1 MAEIP
6 CCCSPVCHGF
16 TTSSI
21 MGVTEVMWCVARP
34 VVSLAGVLRTYVE
47 GVGRWV
53 IEPILLFFLPSPV
66 STRLFWLSRW
76 AVRLLRSRRGS
87 DLTLTWVWLS
97 RISWWL
103 WLSCRPSRLQLID
116 WWFAVWSIFAVDPT
130 SWCFD
135 RPSKRIDMDEIRWPN
150 GTRWLRVDEAMRT
163 RFLQGGVKELWGH
176 PNQYMRS
183 GLGYWILLLQ
193 GGVKEK

>member
-16 TTSSI
+16 TDLLHH
-21 MGVTEVMWCVARP
+21 GCYRGDVVCGEARGFARWGAQNLRRRRRSVGHRTNP
-34 VVSLAGVLRTYVE
+34 PLLLAQ
-47 GVGRWV
+47 
-53 IEPILLFFLPSPV
+53 PV

-135 RPSKRIDMDEIRWPN
+135 RPSKRIDVDEIRWPN